1 MAEVAESQRGAG
13 QQPAR
18 LRRRGERLTVH
29 FDQREVLMSR
39 FLVIAALLANSF
51 TVNAQTAETVGAPS
65 VKEGDSWT
73 YVRSDKM
80 DRTRAAKYTTTVKSV
95 SADGYVTAVEPLE
108 GSMTAREDR
117 YNKDGNLVDFEGFK
131 FQPFVGIYEFPLS
144 AGKQW
149 ESKYTW
155 FSPTANAQLSGT
167 RRNKVAGWETV
178 KTPAGEFK
186 ALKIT
191 AETQIMG
198 RSGFGSSTQATYWYA
213 PDVRRLVRVETKG
226 FGAAARDE
234 VVELV
239 SYKLAQ

>member
-1 MAEVAESQRGAG
+1 
-13 QQPAR
+13 
-18 LRRRGERLTVH
+18 
-29 FDQREVLMSR
+29 MSR
-39 FLVIAALLANSF
+39 ILLFAALLVSSLAA
-51 TVNAQTAETVGAPS
+51 TAQNTETVGAPG
-65 VKEGDSWT
+65 VKEGDTWT
-73 YVRSDKM
+73 YSRFDKL

-95 SADGYVTAVEPLE
+95 STDGYVTSVEPTE

-117 YNKDGNLVDFEGFK
+117 YTKDGNLVMFEGFEFK
-131 FQPFVGIYEFPLS
+131 PFVGLYEYPLS

-155 FSPTANAQLSGT
+155 WSPTANAQLSGT
-167 RRNKVAGWETV
+167 RRVKVVGWEAV

-186 ALKIT
+186 ALKIS

-198 RSGFGSSTQATYWYA
+198 RGGMGSSVQSTLWYV
-213 PDVRRLVRVETKG
+213 PEVRRAVRLETKG

-234 VVELV
+234 VIELV